1 MKNINFE
8 NYLNK
13 NGKMQIENELT
24 SNFSLIIQDLTRNIN
39 KTLYL

>member
-1 MKNINFE
+1 MKNINIE

-13 NGKMQIENELT
+13 NGKMQIENDLT
-24 SNFSLIIQDLTRNIN
+24 KDFSLIIQDLTRSIN